1 MNHPLMKQPLS
12 RRILLGSAAGLAAAA
27 TLPAGLAQAAPR
39 TATVPFVLNA
49 EVLDGGE
56 QVVALTL
63 DAHALGP
70 IDASS
75 ITTATFTVHALAE
88 SPLVIPDGEMIF
100 NLFDGERRVTE
111 VSIDQKCQ
119 IVLTLEHGES
129 VAGGATL
136 GYLLK
141 AGRNVQLD
149 LTYTITVATPIRLR
163 NGRSVS
169 DVTFVQA
176 EGVVN
181 PEVDAYSYGVSSGGM
196 NYRLHSPSPGASGSK
211 GNAQSGNRYDLI
223 VWLHGAGEGGMRD
236 GTFYTNETQLR
247 GNRGALG
254 FSTPAA
260 QEIFGG
266 AYVLAPQCKTWW
278 LDDIYTTDLKACI
291 DEVVAKFRIDPSRVH
306 VVGCSN
312 GGFMSMEMAQ
322 AYPDF
327 FASSVPI
334 CPAIY
339 PFTTEDIRRLEYTP
353 TWFVAAENDPVVPAE
368 TNAVYAHELVPSS
381 ILTLYPNVVWDGYEF
396 NGHWSWIYVAHN
408 DPVHDGV
415 HIWNWMAAQSR

>member
-39 TATVPFVLNA
+39 TATVPFVLTA

-56 QVVALTL
+56 QVIALTL

-111 VSIDQKCQ
+111 VSIDQKRQ

-163 NGRSVS
+163 
-169 DVTFVQA
+169 T
-176 EGVVN
+176 
-181 PEVDAYSYGVSSGGM
+181 
-196 NYRLHSPSPGASGSK
+196 
-211 GNAQSGNRYDLI
+211 
-223 VWLHGAGEGGMRD
+223 
-236 GTFYTNETQLR
+236 
-247 GNRGALG
+247 
-254 FSTPAA
+254 AA
-260 QEIFGG
+260 
-266 AYVLAPQCKTWW
+266 
-278 LDDIYTTDLKACI
+278 
-291 DEVVAKFRIDPSRVH
+291 R
-306 VVGCSN
+306 
-312 GGFMSMEMAQ
+312 
-322 AYPDF
+322 
-327 FASSVPI
+327 
-334 CPAIY
+334 
-339 PFTTEDIRRLEYTP
+339 
-353 TWFVAAENDPVVPAE
+353 
-368 TNAVYAHELVPSS
+368 
-381 ILTLYPNVVWDGYEF
+381 
-396 NGHWSWIYVAHN
+396 
-408 DPVHDGV
+408 
-415 HIWNWMAAQSR
+415 